1 MEQKNTNILLEGR
14 PTTYVVNWTE
24 IDDYGQLQRQEAF
37 SNKDAAWD
45 FMMSLEEQ
53 SYASIVA
60 LKLWDINPSDL
71 IKSMV

>member
-1 MEQKNTNILLEGR
+1 MEQKNTNMLLEGR
-14 PTTYVVNWTE
+14 PTIYVVNWTE

>member
-1 MEQKNTNILLEGR
+1 MEQKNTNMLLEGR
-14 PTTYVVNWTE
+14 PTIYVVNWTE
-24 IDDYGQLQRQEAF
+24 IDDYGQLQSQEAF

-60 LKLWDINPSDL
+60 LKLWDINPSNL

>member
-1 MEQKNTNILLEGR
+1 MEQNTNMLLEGR
-14 PTTYVVNWTE
+14 PTIYVVNWTE

-37 SNKDAAWD
+37 SNKDASWD
-45 FMMSLEEQ
+45 FMVSLPKQ

-60 LKLWDINPSDL
+60 LKLWGINPSSL

>member
-1 MEQKNTNILLEGR
+1 MEHKNTNMLLEGR
-14 PTTYVVNWTE
+14 PTIFVVNWTE

-60 LKLWDINPSDL
+60 LKLWDINPSNL

>member
-1 MEQKNTNILLEGR
+1 MKNKDITTLLKGL
-14 PTTYVVNWTE
+14 PTIYVVNWTE

-45 FMMSLEEQ
+45 FMVSLPKQ

-60 LKLWDINPSDL
+60 LKLWDINPSNL